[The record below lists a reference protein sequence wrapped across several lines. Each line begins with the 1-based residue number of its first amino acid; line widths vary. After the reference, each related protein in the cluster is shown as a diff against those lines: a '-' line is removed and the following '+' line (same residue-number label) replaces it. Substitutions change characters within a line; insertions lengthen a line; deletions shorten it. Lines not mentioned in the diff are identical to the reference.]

1 MIFPSDNRHKY
12 AYTYIYTFIHYIYV
26 DKSKYTQICA
36 SFTTVMKVLT
46 LERTDKKMNE
56 HVTAI

>member
-1 MIFPSDNRHKY
+1 MWFSLLIKDTNMH
-12 AYTYIYTFIHYIYV
+12 THIFIHLFTIYV

>member
-1 MIFPSDNRHKY
+1 MHTHI
-12 AYTYIYTFIHYIYV
+12 FIHLFTIYV